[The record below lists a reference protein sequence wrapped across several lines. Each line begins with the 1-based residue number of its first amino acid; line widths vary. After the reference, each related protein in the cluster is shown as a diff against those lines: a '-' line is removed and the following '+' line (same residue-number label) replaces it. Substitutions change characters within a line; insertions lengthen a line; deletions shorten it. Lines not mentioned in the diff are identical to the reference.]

1 MSLLRRMLPLPAL
14 LAPAAVSPGAA
25 AQADSAAARVE
36 LVAVQ
41 ADSPAARA
49 DAPAVLA
56 GRVIPADGGD
66 ARGLRVFARAG
77 AFADSAGVDSLG
89 RFSLPLPAELAA
101 DTVELAVDAA
111 DPAARAFHPAVVR
124 LGREQV
130 GAEHEIVLLPLR
142 WTVRGGRYAGQEVE
156 VRLAR
161 AFERA
166 CERCSSFYRRATER
180 AGPGRTALQ
189 AWPEERFPLRVAF
202 DREWSGERVSAR
214 DSAAFWRHAD
224 ELEEVFGA
232 DVFRPA
238 VYGDA
243 LPSDDGGPHDVIL
256 VWIDPE
262 MHRESG
268 LGSAVAF
275 GGEIEYGDLRLGR
288 GSLASPDAAEGLVP
302 HELMH
307 TLGFGH
313 TCAWRS
319 VLADVRRCP
328 GRRAP
333 TATPEDVAY
342 VQLAARL
349 RALQRERRAR
359 WAIEAALAGARL
371 LADGARGLVLR

>member
-1 MSLLRRMLPLPAL
+1 MSSIRRILPLLAL
-14 LAPAAVSPGAA
+14 LAPAGPLAGAA
-25 AQADSAAARVE
+25 AQADSAAAR
-36 LVAVQ
+36 A
-41 ADSPAARA
+41 PA
-49 DAPAVLA
+49 AVLA
-56 GRVIPADGGD
+56 GRVIPADDGD
-66 ARGLRVFARAG
+66 PRGLRVFARAG

-89 RFSLPLPAELAA
+89 RFAVPLPAELAG

-124 LGREQV
+124 LGRYQV
-130 GAEHEIVLLPLR
+130 EAEHEIVLLPLR
-142 WTVRGGRYAGQEVE
+142 WKVRGGRYAGQEVE

-180 AGPGRTALQ
+180 AAEPGRTSLQ

-214 DSAAFWRHAD
+214 DSAAFWRHAE

-243 LPSDDGGPHDVIL
+243 LPGDDGGPHDVIL

-268 LGSAVAF
+268 LGSAIAF

-288 GSLASPDAAEGLVP
+288 GSLSSPDAAEGLVP

-328 GRRAP
+328 GQRAP
-333 TATPEDVAY
+333 TATAEDVAY

-359 WAIEAALAGARL
+359 WVIEAALAGAPL
-371 LADGARGLVLR
+371 LRDRAPGLVLR